1 MCLSNPYLSV
11 AVRMC
16 VLYAFCMVV
25 PDTCFDV
32 FGISGSSS
40 HDSFH
45 VTIEDNLCGN
55 I

>member
-25 PDTCFDV
+25 PDTFFDV
-32 FGISGSSS
+32 FCIFGSSRLWHS
-40 HDSFH
+40 LSTTQKD
-45 VTIEDNLCGN
+45 LK
-55 I
+55 